1 MHQNEDVVD
10 LLISMCISACESRR
24 REMVVDPFPPD
35 CLDLSD
41 EYHPVKDFNFLVSF
55 FTFFFLLR
63 ENAHGSFLTL
73 FFFVRFL

>member
-1 MHQNEDVVD
+1 
-10 LLISMCISACESRR
+10 
-24 REMVVDPFPPD
+24 MVVDPFPPD